1 MRIFCLICFV
11 ATAHAQPPQKFHLGS
26 GKPAAGSIA
35 VTTATAYTNELGY
48 GFDEPGYFSVAV
60 PEGNHLVTVTLGDK
74 KRASVTTVKAELR
87 RLMLEN
93 ISVPAGK
100 FVTRKFVVNV
110 RRPQISTGGEVRLK
124 DREKTSEARAW
135 DDRLTLEFNGPT
147 AAVNSIE
154 VRPITNIPTI
164 YIAADSTATDQ
175 PLEPYNSWGQ
185 MLTRFL
191 GPGIAVANHGE
202 SGEALRSFLGAKRL
216 EKILSIIKPGDYL
229 MIQMGHNDQKERGPG
244 IGAFTTYKTDL
255 ASFVSAAR
263 AKGATAIL
271 VTSMHRRTFDA
282 QGKITN
288 SLGDYPEAV
297 RQVAA
302 EEHVPLIDLN
312 AMSKILY
319 EAWGP
324 EKSVLAFAPRDGTH
338 HNNYGSYEL
347 AKCIVEGIKQNK
359 LGIAKFLLKDT
370 PAFNPAHPDPLEEFH
385 IPASGNNQGAK
396 PLGN

>member
-1 MRIFCLICFV
+1 MRILCLICFV
-11 ATAHAQPPQKFHLGS
+11 ATAHAQPSQKFHLGS
-26 GKPAAGSIA
+26 GKPAPGAIA
-35 VTTATAYTNELGY
+35 VSPATAYTKEQGY
-48 GFDEPGYFSVAV
+48 GFDEPGYFSIDV
-60 PEGNHLVTVTLGDK
+60 PEGNHLVTITLGDK
-74 KRASVTTVKAELR
+74 KRASVTTIKAELR

-154 VRPITNIPTI
+154 VQPIHNIPTI

-255 ASFVSAAR
+255 ARFVSDAR
-263 AKGATAIL
+263 AKGVTAIL

-347 AKCIVEGIKQNK
+347 AKCIVEAIRQNK

-370 PAFNPAHPDPLEEFH
+370 PAFNPAHPDALEKFH
-385 IPASGNNQGAK
+385 VPASGSNQGAK